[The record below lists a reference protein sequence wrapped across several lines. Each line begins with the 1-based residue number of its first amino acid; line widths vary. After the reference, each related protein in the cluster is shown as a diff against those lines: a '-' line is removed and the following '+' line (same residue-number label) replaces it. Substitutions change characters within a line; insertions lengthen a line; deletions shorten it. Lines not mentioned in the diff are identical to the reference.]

1 MCIEHRSAD
10 CLTDCQKEVCMT
22 LMVNTN
28 QSSLT
33 SQRLLGNATAGLN
46 STFEKLSSGYRIN
59 RAADDA
65 AGLVLSGTLTN
76 QVLALNQAVRNANDA
91 ISLVQV
97 ADSAMDEIANNL
109 QRMRVLSIQAENGLN
124 TEVDLTALQQEFD
137 QLRQS
142 IDSIA
147 SNSEFAGIPLLDG
160 STGELTFLI
169 GTEAGQKKS
178 IVLDQD
184 YRVSTNG
191 LDLEDVDL
199 RDDDTEGILAA
210 IDDALLQIDSA
221 RTDFGAIENALQSTI
236 KNLSNVSENVSA
248 SRSRIKDTDYAK
260 ETTELTQTQIIQQSS
275 ITVLAQA
282 NQRPQAALL
291 VLDSG

>member
-1 MCIEHRSAD
+1 MA
-10 CLTDCQKEVCMT
+10 

-28 QSSLT
+28 QSSLA
-33 SQRLLGNATAGLN
+33 SQRLLSNATAGLS

-65 AGLVLSGTLTN
+65 AGLVISGTLTN

-97 ADSAMDEIANNL
+97 TDSAMDEIATNL
-109 QRMRVLSIQAENGLN
+109 QRMRVLAIQAENGLN
-124 TEVDLTALQQEFD
+124 TEVDLDALQQEFD
-137 QLRQS
+137 QMRQS

-147 SNSEFAGIPLLDG
+147 TNSEFAGIPLLDG
-160 STGELTFLI
+160 TAGELTFLI
-169 GTEAGQKKS
+169 GAEAGQKKV

-184 YRVSTNG
+184 YRVSPDG
-191 LDLEDVDL
+191 LDLGEVDL
-199 RDDDTEGILAA
+199 REDDTESILAS

-221 RTDFGAIENALQSTI
+221 RTDYGAIQNALQSTI

-248 SRSRIKDTDYAK
+248 SRGRIKDTDYAK
-260 ETTELTQTQIIQQSS
+260 ETTELTRTQIIQQSS
-275 ITVLAQA
+275 ISVLAQA